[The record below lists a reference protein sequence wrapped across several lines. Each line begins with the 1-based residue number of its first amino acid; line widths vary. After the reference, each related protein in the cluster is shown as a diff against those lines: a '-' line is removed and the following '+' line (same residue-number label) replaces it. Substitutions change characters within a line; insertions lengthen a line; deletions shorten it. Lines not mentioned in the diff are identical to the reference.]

1 VAGRARAGP
10 PGMRCLTYGRPS
22 AELAIGMGGHAER
35 ADAPVTDV
43 PAPGV
48 TGRAGIAQAGLRLDA
63 PGLLRL
69 QSQAGNAAVA
79 RMLARGGISRTLA
92 RVCDPAV
99 WGPDAPDFLCW
110 APGKTPAS
118 TPAAG
123 QPVVTDIP
131 VPDSV
136 AFTLV
141 VDDRKCSE
149 LTPDG
154 NFNTIAELQ
163 RFAGALADEYQTR
176 TTSDS
181 VYGKTTRAKAQAA
194 LYDVA
199 RKAAATDADNQAK
212 EGGLSKKDAAALKA
226 SMLKAVPQPGAAE
239 VAGAVAGQRSD
250 RLKALAASWDAH
262 ITSPQAAGLKVSTLA
277 NAWMRNR
284 QQELLRDTEV
294 LARAANQFNMFAKDA
309 LAGLDSY
316 PLGLDKDASAG
327 VDLATASGGVS
338 GGPAGLVHP
347 DTITFCNALHDAFSH
362 VVFGTYNNHGSWPLA
377 SRGLS
382 VDCTMS
388 GRDAARKIDYGK
400 QNADQFYERAN
411 VGELF
416 DAIEATA
423 RQLDYRYFAIYNDYS
438 VENYASGKATYGS
451 IGFAANIDK
460 GHHLNYHGG
469 GLKLHVHLDLVPAKL
484 RTG

>member
-1 VAGRARAGP
+1 
-10 PGMRCLTYGRPS
+10 
-22 AELAIGMGGHAER
+22 MGGHAER
-35 ADAPVTDV
+35 ADADVAEV

-48 TGRAGIAQAGLRLDA
+48 TGRAGMAQAGLGVDA

-69 QSQAGNAAVA
+69 QRQAGNAAVA
-79 RMLARGGISRTLA
+79 RMVARGGIPRTLA
-92 RVCDPAV
+92 RVCDPAI

-110 APGKTPAS
+110 TPGKTPAS

-149 LTPDG
+149 LTTDG
-154 NFNTIAELQ
+154 NFNSIAELQ
-163 RFAGALADEYQTR
+163 RFAGALSDEYQTR
-176 TTSDS
+176 AASDS
-181 VYGKTTRAKAQAA
+181 MYGKTTRAKAQAA
-194 LYDVA
+194 LYDTA
-199 RKAAATDADNQAK
+199 RKAAAADADNQAK

-239 VAGAVAGQRSD
+239 VAGAVAGQRAD
-250 RLKALAASWDAH
+250 RLKALAVSWDAH

-294 LARAANQFNMFAKDA
+294 LAKGANQFNMFAKDA

-316 PLGLDKDASAG
+316 PTGLDKDATAG
-327 VDLATASGGVS
+327 VDLASASGGVT
-338 GGPAGLVHP
+338 GGPRGLVHP
-347 DTITFCNALHDAFSH
+347 DTITFCNALHDTFKYVA
-362 VVFGTYNNHGSWPLA
+362 FGTYNNHGSWPLA

-388 GRDAARKIDYGK
+388 GRDATRKIDYGK
-400 QNADQFYERAN
+400 QDADQFYERSNIA
-411 VGELF
+411 ELF

-423 RQLDYRYFAIYNDYS
+423 RQLDYRYFAIYNDYA

-460 GHHLNYHGG
+460 GHNLNYHGG
-469 GLKLHVHLDLVPAKL
+469 GLKLHAHLDLIPPKL

>member
-1 VAGRARAGP
+1 
-10 PGMRCLTYGRPS
+10 
-22 AELAIGMGGHAER
+22 MGGHAEPV
-35 ADAPVTDV
+35 DAQVAEASG
-43 PAPGV
+43 PAVASRG
-48 TGRAGIAQAGLRLDA
+48 AEAQTSPQPDA
-63 PGLLRL
+63 RGLLRL
-69 QSQAGNAAVA
+69 QRQAGNAAVA
-79 RMLARGGISRTLA
+79 RMIAGGGIPRTLA
-92 RVCDPAV
+92 RVCDPAI

-110 APGKTPAS
+110 APGKTPQA

-131 VPDSV
+131 VPDSI

-154 NFNTIAELQ
+154 NFNGIAELQ

-176 TTSDS
+176 ATSDS
-181 VYGKTTRAKAQAA
+181 SFGKTTRAKAQAA
-194 LYDVA
+194 LYDAA
-199 RKAAATDADNQAK
+199 RKAAAANADNQAK

-226 SMLKAVPQPGAAE
+226 QMLKAVPQPGADE
-239 VAGAVAGQRSD
+239 VTAAVTAQRAD

-262 ITSPQAAGLKVSTLA
+262 ITSPQAAALKVSTLA

-284 QQELLRDTEV
+284 QQELLRDTLV
-294 LARAANQFNMFAKDA
+294 LAKGANQFNMFAKDA
-309 LAGLDSY
+309 LAGLDAY
-316 PLGLDKDASAG
+316 PLGLDKDDSAG
-327 VDLATASGGVS
+327 VDLATASGGRT
-338 GGPAGLVHP
+338 GGPKGLVHP
-347 DTITFCNALHDAFSH
+347 DTITFCNALHDNFKFVS
-362 VVFGTYNNHGSWPLA
+362 FGTYNNHGSWPLA

-388 GRDAARKIDYGK
+388 GRDATRKIDYGT
-400 QNADQFYERAN
+400 QNADQFYERSN
-411 VGELF
+411 VAELF

-423 RQLDYRYFAIYNDYS
+423 HQLDYRYFAIYNDYS

-460 GHHLNYHGG
+460 GHNLNYHGG
-469 GLKLHVHLDLVPAKL
+469 GLKLHVHLDLIPPKL